1 MKHQVTVCYKL
12 DWTRDVEVSAGSR
25 VGLRKGL
32 PQRGAEL
39 AARAGDQE
47 TASRSD
53 RIGDSVLQRCTTRG
67 SFHGTSCSSG
77 SSRSYS
83 SVTW

>member
-1 MKHQVTVCYKL
+1 
-12 DWTRDVEVSAGSR
+12 
-25 VGLRKGL
+25 
-32 PQRGAEL
+32 
-39 AARAGDQE
+39 
-47 TASRSD
+47 
-53 RIGDSVLQRCTTRG
+53 VLQRWTIRE